1 LKNSSVR
8 IIKFSIALIFAI
20 FAWWNLSNL
29 PWYPPVMLNL
39 KGVVGHTVN
48 LKLEKSDHE
57 IVYTNIYPTEAKSI
71 YNIPG
76 SRIITLE
83 VSPSVNATII
93 FTSNEQHQSL
103 QLINGSASF
112 PLQSSMSKNQY
123 VVEAYTIVSVMFF
136 LILWFLLEQLSW
148 SSSKRWPI
156 YAGIFLLH
164 SCFLGLLF
172 WGSFPGFL
180 GHDTFNNYSNALSY
194 RPSSVFLGDLYSS
207 IMIVLMQLIP
217 KVWVT
222 SLLNSLVIL
231 TCLTTLSTIAVRLNV
246 IKFYFLGLCLFFLY
260 PANSLISFFGV
271 RDITSLWVFT
281 TTILLFYSSYI
292 TKDTSFKN
300 VLGITICT
308 IIACLTRQEAFI
320 ILLPGMIIISYLV
333 HKTFFKPSLI
343 MASVTLLA
351 SLLTNIISVHPME
364 AANYHATLIVN
375 PLSYILK
382 NKYPQGL
389 PEQVNRDLGTYFK
402 NEYLVQY
409 QEDFEILPFHKGG
422 VNFLSTQKDYNQF
435 RSAAIMIILSSPWL
449 FLKNRINMAGY
460 IFGFNTNWSFI
471 YSDEYSFSPARSS
484 EYIED
489 VKSELSVPKYSR
501 PSWGFKM
508 TSYSGR
514 LIRQHP
520 IVFASYII
528 PLLLILGLFI
538 TRYTSR
544 FYALLCLILGAR
556 IILVCLIAP
565 AGYFKY
571 QYPLWLFAPF
581 SLFLLVAEKR
591 RKLTNP
597 PAPFTTL

>member
-1 LKNSSVR
+1 
-8 IIKFSIALIFAI
+8 
-20 FAWWNLSNL
+20 
-29 PWYPPVMLNL
+29 M
-39 KGVVGHTVN
+39 
-48 LKLEKSDHE
+48 
-57 IVYTNIYPTEAKSI
+57 
-71 YNIPG
+71 
-76 SRIITLE
+76 IT
-83 VSPSVNATII
+83 
-93 FTSNEQHQSL
+93 
-103 QLINGSASF
+103 
-112 PLQSSMSKNQY
+112 
-123 VVEAYTIVSVMFF
+123 
-136 LILWFLLEQLSW
+136 
-148 SSSKRWPI
+148 
-156 YAGIFLLH
+156 
-164 SCFLGLLF
+164 
-172 WGSFPGFL
+172 
-180 GHDTFNNYSNALSY
+180 
-194 RPSSVFLGDLYSS
+194 
-207 IMIVLMQLIP
+207 
-217 KVWVT
+217 
-222 SLLNSLVIL
+222 
-231 TCLTTLSTIAVRLNV
+231 
-246 IKFYFLGLCLFFLY
+246 
-260 PANSLISFFGV
+260 
-271 RDITSLWVFT
+271 
-281 TTILLFYSSYI
+281 
-292 TKDTSFKN
+292 
-300 VLGITICT
+300 
-308 IIACLTRQEAFI
+308 
-320 ILLPGMIIISYLV
+320 ISYLV
-333 HKTFFKPSLI
+333 HKTFLKPSLI
-343 MASVTLLA
+343 IASVTLLA

-402 NEYLVQY
+402 NEYLVRY
-409 QEDFEILPFHKGG
+409 QEDYEILPYHKGG
-422 VNFLSTQKDYNQF
+422 VNYLASQKDYNQF
-435 RSAAIMIILSSPWL
+435 RSAAIMIILSNPWL

-501 PSWGFKM
+501 PAWGSNM

-528 PLLLILGLFI
+528 PLLLILGLFL
-538 TRYTSR
+538 TRYASR